1 MDMLWYGLK
10 VALIGMGVVFVGLI
24 ILIGCIK
31 ALKGARP
38 AQMNES
44 PETEQSV
51 APPAAPLR
59 HPPAAP
65 PVPQAPRTYVPGPPL
80 GRDSDALYAVL
91 TAAVAATLET
101 EGRNPEGGF
110 AIRSVRTLAEVAN
123 GPKLT
128 RKDDA
133 LYAVLAAAI
142 AATLEAE
149 GRNPEGGFAIR
160 SVTPVHA

>member
-44 PETEQSV
+44 PETGQ
-51 APPAAPLR
+51 
-59 HPPAAP
+59 PAAP
-65 PVPQAPRTYVPGPPL
+65 PAEPLWHPPVAPSVPQAPRTYV
-80 GRDSDALYAVL
+80 
-91 TAAVAATLET
+91 
-101 EGRNPEGGF
+101 
-110 AIRSVRTLAEVAN
+110 N